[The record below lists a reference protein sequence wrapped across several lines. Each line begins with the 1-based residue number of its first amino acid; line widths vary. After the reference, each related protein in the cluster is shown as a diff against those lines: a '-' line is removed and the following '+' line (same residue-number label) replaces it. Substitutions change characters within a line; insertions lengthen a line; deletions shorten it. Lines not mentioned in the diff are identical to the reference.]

1 MTDYNQFI
9 HYKTVMKQTIKSLLL
24 SLAVM
29 FFAVPAFAQV
39 TTSTI
44 SGHVTDKDGAV
55 PGVAVVAVYQ
65 PTATSYYA
73 ITDKNGNYRM
83 SNVTAG
89 GPYTVSFQLLG
100 YREVENSGIYA
111 PLAETAVVDVELE
124 DETVALEGVVLVADA
139 TESGM
144 NIKRSGVGTSV
155 SQRTLDNLPTS
166 TGRSINDVL
175 RLTPQATTG
184 VGGFAAGGGNY
195 RSSYITVDGAAFN
208 NAFGIGSNLPAG
220 GSPISLDA
228 IEQMSINITPFDVRQ
243 SGFTGAAVNSV
254 TKRGTNEFK
263 VSVYDYYT
271 TGKIQGLKYAKAD
284 GEVAELKRS
293 DAYSNT
299 TGVSVGGPI
308 IKDKLFFFINA
319 EYEPKTSSATSNVV
333 NDGTWAPGVTGT
345 NVTRPTEAQMETI
358 KEYLATKYNYDPG
371 RYQNFSVGTPVVKL
385 LGRIDWNINR
395 DNALTLRYSQVTRK
409 ASKTPSSSVNP
420 IKGGKD
426 NIGYD
431 RNTGGRSG
439 ISSALPFESAYYFEE
454 DNFYS
459 FAGEL
464 NSRLFDGEVNNLLRA
479 TYSHQ
484 VIPRTFYG
492 NTFPSVDIMEGES
505 VYTTFGPD
513 PFTYGNLRDVNTFVI
528 TDEATF
534 SAGIHNFLY
543 GLQYEHNRTRNGFMQ
558 GGSGQYI
565 YASWDDFVN
574 DRTPVSFCITH
585 GNNDELA
592 QVFPSFDF
600 NQFSVYLQDEMNIS
614 DRFKLTAGV
623 RFEFP
628 LYPSITGNENKNFTR
643 VYEDFGGYR
652 TSDMPA
658 KANMNVSPRIGFNW
672 DVLGN
677 RNLILRGGTGLYT
690 GRMPFVWIVSVAGNS
705 NCLQNQVIMKAS
717 DIKASTDGKVNG
729 INIPS
734 FHTTV
739 DEITKDLYGGTFTRN
754 ENLPAPEAATI
765 LDDELKMPLTWK
777 ASLALDATL
786 PGGIKASVEGI
797 YNKNL
802 VSTVIHSLGYNTA
815 TMQLPGEPEAR
826 VAYTGIPAVGKVH
839 PYYITNSAKGV
850 PQGYY
855 ASLTGTLRKD
865 FGWGLDLMAAYTY
878 SVSKSLGDG
887 NGDQISSAFTE
898 TTYTVN
904 GTNTDEL
911 GYNSFVAP
919 HRVIANA
926 NYTLKEGRHLA
937 TNFGLFYEG
946 YNFGYAGG
954 FAASRYSYVTNGDYT
969 GCAGSPN
976 LIYIPTSD
984 ELAAMPWGDL
994 MNKETLVQSAAD
1006 NKAAYEAFIA
1016 GDKYLSKHRGE
1027 YATRGGAVMPWFGQL
1042 SAKVSQDFIFNVVGR
1057 PHTLRLGVDVNN
1069 IGNLINPAWGNVK
1082 QIQSVS
1088 AIAYDSKAGTYT
1100 FNSPQCKFDTYANYL
1115 STWSILFSARYFF

>member
-1 MTDYNQFI
+1 
-9 HYKTVMKQTIKSLLL
+9 MKQIIKSLLL

-39 TTSTI
+39 TTASI
-44 SGHVTDKDGAV
+44 SGRVTDKDGAV
-55 PGVAVVAVYQ
+55 PGVTVIAVYE

-73 ITDKNGNYRM
+73 VTDKNGNYRM

-89 GPYTVSFQLLG
+89 GPYTVSFELLG
-100 YREVENSGIYA
+100 YREVENKNVYA
-111 PLAETAVVDVELE
+111 PLAENAIVDAVLE
-124 DETVALEGVVLVADA
+124 EENIQLEGVVLVADA
-139 TESGM
+139 SESGM
-144 NIKRSGVGTSV
+144 NIKRSGVGTNV
-155 SQRTLDNLPTS
+155 SQRTMENLPTS
-166 TGRSINDVL
+166 TGRSLNDVL

-228 IEQMSINITPFDVRQ
+228 IEQMTINITPFDVRQ
-243 SGFTGAAVNSV
+243 SGFTGASVNSV

-271 TGKIQGLKYAKAD
+271 TDRIQGTKYAKAN
-284 GEVAELKRS
+284 GEIGELSRPDK
-293 DAYSNT
+293 AVYSNT
-299 TGVSVGGPI
+299 AGISVGGPI
-308 IKDKLFFFINA
+308 IKNKLFFFINA
-319 EYEPKTSSATSNVV
+319 EYEPKTSPATTRLV
-333 NDGTWAPGVTGT
+333 NDGSWTPDAGGSI
-345 NVTRPTEAQMETI
+345 TRPTREQMETI
-358 KEYLATKYNYDPG
+358 KQYLSDKYGYDPG
-371 RYQNFSVGTPVVKL
+371 RYEHFSVGTPLIKL
-385 LGRIDWNINR
+385 LGRVDWNINR
-395 DNALTLRYSQVTRK
+395 NNSLMLRYTQVTRK
-409 ASKTPSSSVNP
+409 TISSPSSSVNP
-420 IKGGKD
+420 LGGGVD

-439 ISSALPFESAYYFEE
+439 ISTALPFESSYYYSE

-464 NSRLFDGEVNNLLRA
+464 NSRLFDGELNNLLRA
-479 TYSHQ
+479 TYSYQ
-484 VIPRTFYG
+484 TIPRSFYG
-492 NTFPSVDIMEGES
+492 QVFPSVDIMDGSS

-513 PFTYGNLRDVNTFVI
+513 PFTYGNLRDVATIVV

-534 SAGIHNFLY
+534 SAGIHNFLF
-543 GLQYEHNRTRNGFMQ
+543 GMQYEHNRTKNGFMQ
-558 GGSGQYI
+558 GGSAQYI
-565 YASWDDFVN
+565 YGSWDDFVN
-574 DRTPVSFCITH
+574 DRTPVSFLITH
-585 GNNDELA
+585 GNNDELK
-592 QVFPSFDF
+592 QVFPSFDY

-614 DRFKLTAGV
+614 ERFKLTAGV

-628 LYPSITGNENKNFTR
+628 IYPGIEGNENKNFTKL
-643 VYEDFGGYR
+643 YEKYGRYR
-652 TSDMPA
+652 TSDMPSGGI
-658 KANMNVSPRIGFNW
+658 NISPRIGFNW

-677 RNLILRGGTGLYT
+677 RNLIVRGGTGLYT

-705 NCLQNQVIMKAS
+705 NCLQNQVQMKAK
-717 DIKASTDGKVNG
+717 DIRESTDGKVNG
-729 INIPS
+729 VNIPH
-734 FHTTV
+734 FHTSI
-739 DEITKDLYGGTFTRN
+739 DEITSEMYGGSFVRN
-754 ENLPAPEAATI
+754 ENLPAPGAATI
-765 LDDELKMPLTWK
+765 LDKELKMPVTWK
-777 ASLALDATL
+777 ASIAVDATL

-802 VSTVIHSLGYNTA
+802 VSPVVHATGYTTT
-815 TMQLPGEPEAR
+815 TMQLPGEPGTR
-826 VAYTGIPAVGKVH
+826 TAYETIPALSKNH
-839 PYYITNSAKGV
+839 AYLITNSAKGV

-855 ASLTGTLRKD
+855 ASLTGSLKKD
-865 FGWGLDLMAAYTY
+865 FNFGLSLMAAYTY
-878 SVSKSLGDG
+878 SVSKSLSDG

-911 GYNSFVAP
+911 GYNSFVSP

-926 NYTLKEGRHLA
+926 NYTIKEGRHLA
-937 TNFGLFYEG
+937 TNIGLFYEG

-954 FAASRYSYVTNGDYT
+954 FAASRYSYVTNVDYT

-976 LIYIPTSD
+976 LIYIPTQS
-984 ELAAMPWGDL
+984 ELASMPWGDL

-1016 GDKYLSKHRGE
+1016 GDKYLSRHRGQ
-1027 YATRGGAVMPWFGQL
+1027 YATRGGAVMPWFNQL
-1042 SAKVSQDFIFNVVGR
+1042 SAKVSQDFIFNIVGR

-1069 IGNLINPAWGNVK
+1069 LGNLINPAWGNVK
-1082 QIQSVS
+1082 QIQSIS
-1088 AIAYDSKAGTYT
+1088 AISYDKKAGTYT
-1100 FNSPQCKFDTYANYL
+1100 FNSPQCKFDTYASYM